1 MQVIRGV
8 IFLKEV
14 LLRQPEHKI
23 LQNAEKYF
31 VVYERFVLTFD
42 RSGV

>member
-23 LQNAEKYF
+23 LQNAENILWF
-31 VVYERFVLTFD
+31 T
-42 RSGV
+42 SGLY